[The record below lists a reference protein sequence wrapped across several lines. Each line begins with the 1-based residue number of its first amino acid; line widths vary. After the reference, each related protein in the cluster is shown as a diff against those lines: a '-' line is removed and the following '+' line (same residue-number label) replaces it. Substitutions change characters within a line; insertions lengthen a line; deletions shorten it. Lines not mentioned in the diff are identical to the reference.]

1 MTIEPANQTSQYR
14 GEAKRGRAEPH
25 AHTRAKTPKK
35 REGEEPGGSR
45 GQTEEGHKCTRGDTR
60 VP

>member
-14 GEAKRGRAEPH
+14 GKHSGAGQK
-25 AHTRAKTPKK
+25 HTHTHAKTPKK

-45 GQTEEGHKCTRGDTR
+45 GQTEEGHKCTRGDIR